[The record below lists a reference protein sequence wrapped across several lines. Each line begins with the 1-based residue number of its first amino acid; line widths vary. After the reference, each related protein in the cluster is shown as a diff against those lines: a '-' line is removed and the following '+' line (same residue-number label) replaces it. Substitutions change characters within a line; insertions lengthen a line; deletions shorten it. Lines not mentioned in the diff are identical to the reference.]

1 MAYKVV
7 YDTNLRLIERSGQF
21 TGEAIASACVLL
33 LFMLVFIVL
42 LLRIRKR
49 LLKLENDFSLVKS
62 SIKKLTFELAK
73 LSSRISSFQVPTN
86 AHLQKSSSSPL
97 KLTETDLEKI
107 VSLMISKS
115 PVKIN
120 KEKLKEMIVKNDLK
134 ALARALKISTSEV
147 EILLNLWRKGR

>member
-21 TGEAIASACVLL
+21 TGEAIAIACVLL